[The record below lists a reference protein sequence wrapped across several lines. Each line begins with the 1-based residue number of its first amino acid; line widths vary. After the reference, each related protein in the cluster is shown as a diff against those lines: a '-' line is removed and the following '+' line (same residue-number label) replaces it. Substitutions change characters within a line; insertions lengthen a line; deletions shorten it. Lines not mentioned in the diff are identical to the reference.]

1 MFFKFVC
8 ELLRDGQP
16 CLQEFTTTTKR
27 MVRQRRAHSAA
38 ERMVPYVC
46 NYCSGCSFYE
56 QNFRRHMVH
65 SHPALSTHPP
75 LHGGVSILYR
85 PRLSYGICVSE
96 HFLDSLHRNQFSP
109 SKMLFNWRKTFTWRV
124 MQSRRTFTLRICIV
138 PFEFETTGPSI
149 AAAAFASFYSLAM
162 QRVLR
167 VDQCLGF

>member
-75 LHGGVSILYR
+75 LHGGAPV
-85 PRLSYGICVSE
+85 GI
-96 HFLDSLHRNQFSP
+96 RAY
-109 SKMLFNWRKTFTWRV
+109 
-124 MQSRRTFTLRICIV
+124 IV
-138 PFEFETTGPSI
+138 PNNPMPGLSFEGFFAQESIFAIENALQLAQNIYLASHAEQANIHTSHLHCAFRVRDNGAFNCSGGFCFFLLACHAACAPS
-149 AAAAFASFYSLAM
+149 
-162 QRVLR
+162 
-167 VDQCLGF
+167 